1 MRIITATPSVE
12 FIGFYDL
19 LGFIDLRIWRE
30 ILLVLILPDYSK
42 LYSRYFWLK
51 KLGLKRENVTYTTPA
66 EKGMENTTIKD
77 IADAADVAQGLLYHY
92 FRSKDDVFWAIVAR
106 DNPFPVMSELIGS
119 AGNRPAREV
128 LVEAGLR
135 VYEVFNERS
144 ELLRIAVREVTT
156 KPEMRQA
163 FKAIQAVALGLLTR
177 YLEARIAAGELRPH
191 NPDVTARMMM
201 GSMAAGLV
209 TGIAPEPYVA
219 EVVDTLLHGLAVDQ
233 ST

>member
-1 MRIITATPSVE
+1 MNGPT
-12 FIGFYDL
+12 
-19 LGFIDLRIWRE
+19 
-30 ILLVLILPDYSK
+30 
-42 LYSRYFWLK
+42 
-51 KLGLKRENVTYTTPA
+51 KRELQKQERRNQLLDVARKLFA
-66 EKGMENTTIKD
+66 EKGLENTTIKD

-106 DNPFPVMSELIGS
+106 DNPFPIMSELIGS

-144 ELLRIAVREVTT
+144 ELFRITVREFTT
-156 KPEMRQA
+156 RPEMRQA
-163 FKAIQAVALGLLTR
+163 FKMVQAVALGLITR

-191 NPDVTARMMM
+191 NPDVTARMLIGCMV
-201 GSMAAGLV
+201 AGIV
-209 TGIAPEPYVA
+209 TGVPPEPYVA
-219 EVVDTLLHGLAVDQ
+219 EVVETLLHGIAADQ